1 MGMTHRMSPVP
12 QIAETREAPMKP
24 IDPSDYLTIKQ
35 AMEALGCP
43 RRTLARAV
51 SRAEEAGKKVVDHI
65 LGKPV
70 IHKSKIEV
78 LKAYYYPYGSPAHQK
93 MVKKWGS
100 AGGTQKRANR
110 EAAEN
115 A

>member
-1 MGMTHRMSPVP
+1 
-12 QIAETREAPMKP
+12 MKP

-51 SRAEEAGKKVVDHI
+51 SRAEKAGKKIVDHI

-78 LKAYYYPYGSPAHQK
+78 LTAYYYPYGSPAHQK
-93 MVKKWGS
+93 MVKKWGA
-100 AGGTQKRANR
+100 AGGTQKRVNS
-110 EAAEN
+110 EKAAKKV
-115 A
+115 

>member
-1 MGMTHRMSPVP
+1 
-12 QIAETREAPMKP
+12 MKP

-35 AMEALGCP
+35 VMEALGCP

-51 SRAEEAGKKVVDHI
+51 SRAEAAGKKIVDEF

-70 IHKSKIEV
+70 IHKSKIKV

-100 AGGTQKRANR
+100 AGGTQKRVNR
-110 EAAEN
+110 EKAERRR
-115 A
+115 

>member
-1 MGMTHRMSPVP
+1 
-12 QIAETREAPMKP
+12 MKP
-24 IDPSDYLTIKQ
+24 IDPSDYLTITQ

-51 SRAEEAGKKVVDHI
+51 SRAEEAGKKIVDHI

-78 LKAYYYPYGSPAHQK
+78 LKAYYYPYGSPSHQK

-100 AGGTQKRANR
+100 AGGTQKRLNS
-110 EAAEN
+110 EKAAKKV
-115 A
+115 